1 VETEDIAGSL
11 SFLEFTVLFPEERF
25 DSVGDMALFIDW
37 VSVHFGRL
45 SASVLQLSAP
55 RFARCVLFFVA

>member
-1 VETEDIAGSL
+1 
-11 SFLEFTVLFPEERF
+11 LEFTVLFPEERF